1 MRLAVAITLIIF
13 AIMAGTSAG
22 PSVANNAPVATQQLA
37 AHL

>member
-22 PSVANNAPVATQQLA
+22 PSVAN
-37 AHL
+37 AHLAPQQIASQG

>member
-22 PSVANNAPVATQQLA
+22 PSIANVSVEPLQLA
-37 AHL
+37 AQQ